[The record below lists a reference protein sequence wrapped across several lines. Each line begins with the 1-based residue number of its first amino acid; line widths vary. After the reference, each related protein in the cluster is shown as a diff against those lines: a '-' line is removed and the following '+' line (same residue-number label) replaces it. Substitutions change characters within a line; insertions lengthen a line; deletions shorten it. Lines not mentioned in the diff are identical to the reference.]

1 MNSYFGRWTIA
12 VGAGIFFAATA
23 FCSGALAG
31 ERIILGVLD
40 DMSGVYA
47 DNVGPGGVVAVKMA
61 VEDFGEVLG
70 KPIDVI
76 SADHQN
82 KPDVGSAIARE
93 WFDVKQVNAIIGVGN
108 SAVGLAVQGVARE
121 RGKVSLIS
129 GSVSPV
135 LTGEQCSPTGMQWT
149 IDTYALA
156 KGAASAYSDVG
167 PAKWFF
173 VTADYTFGK
182 SLETDATR
190 FVTEKGGKVLGS
202 VRHPLNSADLS
213 SFLLQAQSSG
223 AQMIGFANAGGDTVN
238 SIRQAHEFGLNRTAK
253 LVAIFM
259 MVTDVHSMGLE
270 ASQGLRTTE
279 AFYWDQDDQTREFT
293 KRFMKRHPNAPTQL
307 QAGMYSATYHY
318 LRAIKAAGTDD
329 PTTVV
334 AKMRELPIEDFM
346 THGGRVREDGRVM
359 RDTFVLEVKTP
370 QESKGPWDL
379 MKVVKRISA
388 EDSFRP
394 LSASECPYIKK
405 N

>member
-1 MNSYFGRWTIA
+1 MKSRLGRWTIA
-12 VGAGIFFAATA
+12 INAGILLATMA
-23 FCSGALAG
+23 VSGALAG
-31 ERIILGVLD
+31 ERIVLGVLD

-61 VEDFGEVLG
+61 VEDFGAEVLG
-70 KPIDVI
+70 KRIEVI

-82 KPDVGSAIARE
+82 KPDIGSAIARE
-93 WFDVKQVNAIIGVGN
+93 WYDTKQVNAIVGVGN
-108 SAVGLAVQGVARE
+108 SAVGLAVQGVARD

-129 GSVSPV
+129 GSVSPA
-135 LTGEQCSPTGMQWT
+135 LTGAQCSPTGMQWT

-182 SLETDATR
+182 SLEADTTR
-190 FVTEKGGKVLGS
+190 FVTQNGGKVLGA
-202 VRHPLNSADLS
+202 VRHPINSSDLS
-213 SFLLQAQSSG
+213 SFLLQAQTSG
-223 AQMIGFANAGGDTVN
+223 AQMVGFANAGGDTVN
-238 SIRQAHEFGLNRTAK
+238 SIRQAHEFGLNKTAK
-253 LVAIFM
+253 LVAVFM
-259 MVTDVHSMGLE
+259 MVTDVYSMGLE
-270 ASQGLRTTE
+270 AAQGLRTTE

-293 KRFMKRHPNAPTQL
+293 KRFMKRHPKAPTQL

-318 LRAIKAAGTDD
+318 LRAVKAAGTDD
-329 PTTVV
+329 PVIV
-334 AKMRELPIEDFM
+334 AAKMRELPIEDFM
-346 THGGRVREDGRVM
+346 THGGRLREDGRVM

-379 MKVVKRISA
+379 MKVVKRIPA

-394 LSASECPYIKK
+394 LSESECPYIKK